1 MVMINWKQDVMSSIL
16 VRNHKS
22 DKKIDDREAELR
34 LVKNSIRTPLSPIT
48 IITPVYITNK
58 HSVIRLNVSKKMT
71 GRLILAKA
79 RTFFC
84 FTCQYRRCSK

>member
-1 MVMINWKQDVMSSIL
+1 MINWKQDVMSSIL

-22 DKKIDDREAELR
+22 DKKIDDCEAEFR
-34 LVKNSIRTPLSPIT
+34 LVKNPIRTPLSPIT
-48 IITPVYITNK
+48 IINPVYITNK

>member
-1 MVMINWKQDVMSSIL
+1 MINWKQDVMSSIL

-48 IITPVYITNK
+48 IINPVYITNK

>member
-1 MVMINWKQDVMSSIL
+1 MINWKQDVMSFIL